1 MKAPL
6 PLLVAILASFALADC
21 AADLAPGTEWSRA
34 SDLSVYSSAHA
45 FARVAW
51 EQSVLCHGAQPAV
64 VSAGFEREFGARE
77 AAVRAALIAR
87 HGAAALAEAGK
98 HFVPPVACGDVA
110 DPQWRQRYSRLL
122 HLLEIRLGLA

>member
-1 MKAPL
+1 MKAAL
-6 PLLVAILASFALADC
+6 PLLLASAALAGC
-21 AADLAPGTEWSRA
+21 ATTSAPGTEWSRA

-51 EQSVLCHGAQPAV
+51 EQSVLCQGAQPAV

-77 AAVRAALIAR
+77 AAIRAALVAR
-87 HGAAALAEAGK
+87 HGAAALAESGK